1 MYSVGELGEPV
12 KEKPSRPVTMY
23 GTIVQMFFRFSDRA
37 FARSVKA
44 MRRDARLVIPGIA
57 MTNGSEVG
65 PQIAGGGPSRAR
77 GVPQRLA
84 RLVLRAIVW
93 FHVWYLGVTCLL
105 VLCFGSM
112 TPAATT
118 LSLYRKYVDGWK
130 ITRPIPVS
138 LIKIPKT
145 TRQMLVSVEDYR
157 FYEHH
162 GIDLEAFQ
170 RAIEVNRQ
178 LGRPLYGGSTLT
190 MQTARTLFLIPTKS
204 YVRKYLEVIVA
215 FELELFVGKKR
226 ILELYFS
233 WAEWGRGVFGI
244 EAASRRYYG
253 VSTSKLDI
261 DQTARL
267 MAILSSPIRYSPTT
281 ILRSSLLRTRY
292 NFLMERY
299 TR

>member
-1 MYSVGELGEPV
+1 MYRVGELGEPV

-44 MRRDARLVIPGIA
+44 MRRDDRLVLPGTA

-65 PQIAGGGPSRAR
+65 PQTAGGGPSRAR
-77 GVPQRLA
+77 SVPQRLA
-84 RLVLRAIVW
+84 RMVLQAIIW

-138 LIKIPKT
+138 LVKIPKT

-170 RAIEVNRQ
+170 RAIEINRQ

-215 FELELFVGKKR
+215 FELELFVGKQR

-233 WAEWGRGVFGI
+233 WAEWGKGVFGI

-292 NFLMERY
+292 NFLMDRY

>member
-1 MYSVGELGEPV
+1 
-12 KEKPSRPVTMY
+12 
-23 GTIVQMFFRFSDRA
+23 MFFCLTGRA

-44 MRRDARLVIPGIA
+44 MRRDARLVIPGSTKA
-57 MTNGSEVG
+57 CDSNVG
-65 PQIAGGGPSRAR
+65 PKAAVGEPSHAIR
-77 GVPQRLA
+77 VLQRLA
-84 RLVLRAIVW
+84 RMALRAIVW

-105 VLCFGSM
+105 VLCFGIIM
-112 TPAATT
+112 PAATT

-138 LIKIPKT
+138 LIKVPKT

-170 RAIEVNRQ
+170 RAIEINKQ

-233 WAEWGRGVFGI
+233 WAEWGKGVFGI

-253 VSTSKLDI
+253 VSIGNLDI

-267 MAILSSPIRYSPTT
+267 IAILSSPIRYSPTT

>member
-1 MYSVGELGEPV
+1 MTP
-12 KEKPSRPVTMY
+12 
-23 GTIVQMFFRFSDRA
+23 MFFSLSANA

-44 MRRDARLVIPGIA
+44 MRRDARLVIPGTTKA
-57 MTNGSEVG
+57 YDSTVSSAATAGS
-65 PQIAGGGPSRAR
+65 PATTTSTASDAI
-77 GVPQRLA
+77 RLA
-84 RLVLRAIVW
+84 RLLGRIALRALVW

-105 VLCFGSM
+105 VICFSFI
-112 TPAATT
+112 TPGATT
-118 LSLYRKYVDGWK
+118 LSLYRKYIDGWK
-130 ITRPIPVS
+130 ITRPVPVS
-138 LIKIPKT
+138 LLKVPKT

-162 GIDLEAFQ
+162 GIDIEAFQ
-170 RAIEVNRQ
+170 RAIEINKQ

-215 FELELFVGKKR
+215 FELELFAGKKR

-233 WAEWGRGVFGI
+233 WAEWGKGVFGI

-253 VSTSKLDI
+253 VPIGKLDI
-261 DQTARL
+261 DQAARL
-267 MAILSSPIRYSPTT
+267 IAILSSPIRYSPTT

-292 NFLMERY
+292 NFLLERY
-299 TR
+299 AR

>member
-1 MYSVGELGEPV
+1 M
-12 KEKPSRPVTMY
+12 
-23 GTIVQMFFRFSDRA
+23 
-37 FARSVKA
+37 A
-44 MRRDARLVIPGIA
+44 MRRDARLVIPGTTKA
-57 MTNGSEVG
+57 YDSAEVRVVTASE
-65 PQIAGGGPSRAR
+65 PSCAL
-77 GVPQRLA
+77 RLA
-84 RLVLRAIVW
+84 RRFGRMVLRALVW

-105 VLCFGSM
+105 VVCFSFM

-118 LSLYRKYVDGWK
+118 LSVYRKYVDGWK

-138 LIKIPKT
+138 LLKVPKT

-162 GIDLEAFQ
+162 GIDFEAFQ
-170 RAIEVNRQ
+170 RAIEINKQ

-215 FELELFVGKKR
+215 FELELFAGKKR

-233 WAEWGRGVFGI
+233 WAEWGKGVFGI

-253 VSTSKLDI
+253 VPIGKLDT
-261 DQTARL
+261 DQAARL
-267 MAILSSPIRYSPTT
+267 IAILSSPIRYSPAT
-281 ILRSSLLRTRY
+281 IPRSPLLKTRY
-292 NFLMERY
+292 NFLLEHYAR
-299 TR
+299 

>member
-1 MYSVGELGEPV
+1 
-12 KEKPSRPVTMY
+12 
-23 GTIVQMFFRFSDRA
+23 MFFSPTGRA
-37 FARSVKA
+37 LARSVMA
-44 MRRDARLVIPGIA
+44 MRRDARLVIPGINKA
-57 MTNGSEVG
+57 YYSSIG
-65 PQIAGGGPSRAR
+65 PAVAGEAATHVPSGPLR
-77 GVPQRLA
+77 
-84 RLVLRAIVW
+84 VLRRIGMAAIRAVAW

-105 VLCFGSM
+105 VVCFTII

-118 LSLYRKYVDGWK
+118 LSLYRKFVDGWK

-138 LIKIPKT
+138 LPRVPKT
-145 TRQMLVSVEDYR
+145 ARQMLVSVEDYR

-170 RAIEVNRQ
+170 RALEINKQ

-215 FELELFVGKKR
+215 FELELFAGKQR

-233 WAEWGRGVFGI
+233 WAEWGKGVFGI
-244 EAASRRYYG
+244 EAASRRYFG
-253 VSTSKLDI
+253 VSAGKLDV

-267 MAILSSPIRYSPTT
+267 ISILSSPIRYSPATMQ
-281 ILRSSLLRTRY
+281 RSSLLRTRY
-292 NFLMERY
+292 NFLLDRY
-299 TR
+299 AR